1 MITFYDDV
9 ILHVLHLS
17 HQSPD
22 LDILLL
28 AFRLAIIFLIDVMS
42 ACAGLWSPCMI

>member
-1 MITFYDDV
+1 MITIYDDV

-17 HQSPD
+17 HLLPD

-28 AFRLAIIFLIDVMS
+28 AFRLAMFLIDVMR
-42 ACAGLWSPCMI
+42 ACAGLCTACMI